1 MLYLKYTI
9 RHHYNIKE
17 LHSVKKLQ
25 KRLALSGLSL
35 SMLLL
40 LTGCVGRDKAGNP
53 AGLIWDVFGKP
64 MASLISFF
72 ADNMGL
78 GFGLGIILVTI
89 IVRFIILPLGLYQ
102 SRKAAYQSE
111 KMAYLKP
118 ILEPLQKRMQDP
130 NLSQEEKMAAQAE
143 YFAAQKANGV
153 SMFGGIG
160 CLPLLIQMPFF
171 SAMFFAAQH
180 TPGIAE
186 SKFLWMN
193 LGKPDFILIAIIVAL
208 YFVQSWLSVQAVP
221 EEQRQQMKATMY
233 SMPLMMAFFTFSL
246 PASVGLYWFVGGIFS
261 IFQQLITTY
270 IIKPSLRKKVAEEF
284 ELNPPKK
291 FNTSNTRRDVTP
303 QASQA
308 IMTKSNRNAGKQR
321 NRK

>member
-1 MLYLKYTI
+1 M
-9 RHHYNIKE
+9 
-17 LHSVKKLQ
+17 KKMK
-25 KRLALSGLSL
+25 KRLALSGTALA
-35 SMLLL
+35 MLLL
-40 LTGCVGRDKAGNP
+40 LSGCVGRDSAGNP
-53 AGLIWDVFGKP
+53 NGFIWDTIGKP

-72 ADNMGL
+72 ANNMGL

-89 IVRFIILPLGLYQ
+89 IVRIIILPLGLYQ

-118 ILEPLQKRMQDP
+118 ILEPLQKRMQDSS
-130 NLSQEEKMAAQAE
+130 LSQEEKMAAQAD

-171 SAMFFAAQH
+171 SAMYFASLH
-180 TPGIAE
+180 TPGISD
-186 SKFLWMN
+186 SKFLWFA

-233 SMPLMMAFFTFSL
+233 SMPLMMAFFTFNL
-246 PASVGLYWFVGGIFS
+246 PASVGLYWLVGGVFS
-261 IFQQLITTY
+261 IFQQLITTHM
-270 IIKPSLRKKVAEEF
+270 IKPRLKAQVAEEF
-284 ELNPPKK
+284 KLNPPK
-291 FNTSNTRRDVTP
+291 NYTSNQARRDVTP
-303 QASQA
+303 EDSQA
-308 IMTKSNRNAGKQR
+308 IITKSGRNAGKQR

>member
-1 MLYLKYTI
+1 M
-9 RHHYNIKE
+9 
-17 LHSVKKLQ
+17 KKFQ

-40 LTGCVGRDKAGNP
+40 LTGCVSRDKSGNP
-53 AGLIWDVFGKP
+53 TGLIWNVFGKP

-78 GFGLGIILVTI
+78 GFGVGIILVTI

-102 SRKAAYQSE
+102 SQKGAYQSE

-118 ILEPLQKRMQDP
+118 IFEPLQKRMQDP
-130 NLSQEEKMAAQAE
+130 NLSQEEKMAAQAD

-221 EEQRQQMKATMY
+221 EEQRQQMKTTMY
-233 SMPLMMAFFTFSL
+233 SMPLMMAVFTFSL

-261 IFQQLITTY
+261 IIQQLITTY
-270 IIKPSLRKKVAEEF
+270 IIKPRLRKKVAEEF

-291 FNTSNTRRDVTP
+291 FSPSATRRDVTP
-303 QASQA
+303 TSQESQA

-321 NRK
+321 KHK

>member
-1 MLYLKYTI
+1 MIQT
-9 RHHYNIKE
+9 
-17 LHSVKKLQ
+17 VKKIQ
-25 KRLALSGLSL
+25 KRLALSGMAL

-40 LTGCVGRDKAGNP
+40 LTGCVSRDKAGNP
-53 AGLIWDVFGKP
+53 TGLIWNLLGKP

-118 ILEPLQKRMQDP
+118 IFEPLQKRMQDP
-130 NLSQEEKMAAQAE
+130 NLSQEEKMTAQAD

-180 TPGIAE
+180 TPGISE

-193 LGKPDFILIAIIVAL
+193 LGKPDFILIATIVAL
-208 YFVQSWLSVQAVP
+208 YFIQSWLSVQAMP
-221 EEQRQQMKATMY
+221 EEQRQQSKTMMY
-233 SMPLMMAFFTFSL
+233 SMPITMAIFTFGL
-246 PASVGLYWFVGGIFS
+246 PSSVGLYWFVGGIFS

-270 IIKPSLRKKVAEEF
+270 IIKPRLRKQVEQEF
-284 ELNPPKK
+284 ELNPPK
-291 FNTSNTRRDVTP
+291 NINMSSTRRDVTP

-308 IMTKSNRNAGKQR
+308 IITKSNRNAGKQR
-321 NRK
+321 KRK